1 MNYDI
6 NSTAVVTGAGAG
18 IGRAIAKRLAADGF
32 SVAVWDIDANRADTV
47 AAEIEAAGG
56 HAAPIPCDVADRD
69 SVAEA
74 AALTRKRLGTPLA
87 LVNNAGVDTFNFF
100 KDSRAEDWE
109 RIVRVNFIGTLNVTK
124 ALLDDMIAARCGR
137 IVCIGSDA
145 GRVGS
150 SGEAVYAGTKAGIIG
165 FVKALAREVARY
177 GIAANVVC
185 PGPTEAGLLETIRSG
200 PKGEKIVEAMIRAI
214 PMGRTARPEEVA
226 AAVSFFLSPDAGYI
240 TGQTLSVSG
249 GLTMA

>member
-1 MNYDI
+1 MTYDI
-6 NSTAVVTGAGAG
+6 ESTAVVTGGGAG

-32 SVAVWDIDANRADTV
+32 SVSVWDIDASRAESV
-47 AAEIEAAGG
+47 AADIEAAGG
-56 HAAPIPCDVADRD
+56 RALALACDVSDREQ
-69 SVAEA
+69 VA
-74 AALTRKRLGTPLA
+74 AAAAATREGLGTPMA
-87 LVNNAGVDTFNFF
+87 LVNNAGVDKFSFF
-100 KDSRAEDWE
+100 KDSDPAEWE
-109 RIVRVNFIGTLNVTK
+109 RTVRVNYIGTLTVTK
-124 ALLDDMIAARCGR
+124 ELLDDMISAGCGR

-177 GIAANVVC
+177 GIAVNAVC
-185 PGPTEAGLLETIRSG
+185 PGPTEAGLLDTIRRG

-214 PMGRTARPEEVA
+214 PMGRTARPEEIA